1 MIDEQNTSI
10 LIVDDTRENLQLLVS
25 MLSDL
30 AYSVRPMPDGKMA
43 LAAAR
48 LEPPDLVL
56 LDIQMPDLDGYE
68 VCRQLKADPRTR
80 EIPVIFLSALD
91 ETIDKIKAFQV
102 GGIDYITKPFQLDE
116 VVARIDTHLSLRK
129 LQYQLEQ
136 QNILLQ
142 KEREKSERLLRNILP
157 EAISQQLK
165 CDRQSIAEEFNEAT
179 ILFADLVGFTKLAA
193 QMSPL
198 ELVEWLNQIFSTFD
212 RLVRKYRL
220 EKIKTIGDAYMVVGG
235 LPTPHPNP
243 VEAIA
248 SLALAMQRE
257 IKGFTRQDGAPL
269 QLRIGIHTGSV
280 VAGVIGIDKFIYD
293 LWGDTVNIASRL
305 ESQGEP
311 DRIQVS
317 ASVRDRLKEGFEFR
331 LRGSIPIRGRGDMET
346 YWLTGI
352 SQTTTM
358 PIAIAG

>member
-1 MIDEQNTSI
+1 MMIDEQTTSI
-10 LIVDDTRENLQLLVS
+10 LIVDDTRENLQLLVG
-25 MLSDL
+25 MLSNRG
-30 AYSVRPMPDGKMA
+30 YSVRPAPNGKLA
-43 LAAAR
+43 LATAR
-48 LEPPDLVL
+48 AEPPDLVL
-56 LDIQMPDLDGYE
+56 LDIRMPDLDGYE

-91 ETIDKIKAFQV
+91 ETIDKVQAFKV
-102 GGIDYITKPFQLDE
+102 GGIDYITKPFQFEE
-116 VVARIDTHLSLRK
+116 VVVRIDTHLSLQR
-129 LQYQLEQ
+129 LQNRLEQ

-142 KEREKSERLLRNILP
+142 QEREKSEQLLRSIFP

-165 CDRQSIAEEFNEAT
+165 HNRDPIAEEFSEAT
-179 ILFADLVGFTKLAA
+179 ILFADLVDFTKLAA

-198 ELVEWLNQIFSTFD
+198 ELVEWLNQVFSTFD
-212 RLVRKYRL
+212 RLVRKYHL

-235 LPTPHPNP
+235 LPTPHPNS

-248 SLALAMQRE
+248 SLALAMQQE
-257 IKGFTRQDGAPL
+257 IKIFTREDGTPL

-293 LWGDTVNIASRL
+293 LWGDTVNIASRM

-311 DRIQVS
+311 GRIQVS
-317 ASVRDRLKEGFEFR
+317 AAVRDCLKDRFELS
-331 LRGSIPIRGRGDMET
+331 LRGSIPIRGRGNMET

-352 SQTTTM
+352 F
-358 PIAIAG
+358 